1 VLYSAPDQFS
11 GNDGLPQREVDI
23 INHVVWDFL
32 ATRKPHPDLE
42 REDLVQECLFH
53 WWTQR
58 PRYTETR
65 GASIETFL
73 RRVVQAKL
81 IDLEREI
88 KAQKRGSG
96 RQADSLDRPLNLEEP
111 DADPLGDTVASNAN
125 TEGEATLQVSL
136 EVALSRLSPQQK
148 QIIVGLAEQDQMS
161 HISQRLGVPRAT
173 LYDDLKRIRRVF
185 QDEGLNQFLDW
196 SDS

>member
-1 VLYSAPDQFS
+1 MTFSSPTFS
-11 GNDGLPQREVDI
+11 GHGDDLPKREVDI

-42 REDLVQECLFH
+42 REDLVQECLIH

-73 RRVVQAKL
+73 RRVVKAKL
-81 IDLEREI
+81 LDLERGAN
-88 KAQKRGSG
+88 AQKRGCG
-96 RQADSLDRPLNLEEP
+96 RHADSLDRPLNLEEP
-111 DADPLGDTVASNAN
+111 DADALGNTVASNAD

-136 EVALSRLSPQQK
+136 EQALSRLSPQQK
-148 QIIVGLAEQDQMS
+148 QIIAGLAEQYQMS
-161 HISQRLGVPRAT
+161 QISQRLGVPRAT
-173 LYDDLKRIRRVF
+173 LYGELERIRRIF
-185 QDEGLNQFLDW
+185 RDEGLNQFLDW

>member
-1 VLYSAPDQFS
+1 MLYSAPDQFS
-11 GNDGLPQREVDI
+11 ENDGLPQREVDI

-111 DADPLGDTVASNAN
+111 DADALGDTVASNAN

-173 LYDDLKRIRRVF
+173 LYDDLKRIRRIF
-185 QDEGLNQFLDW
+185 QDEGLNQFLDG